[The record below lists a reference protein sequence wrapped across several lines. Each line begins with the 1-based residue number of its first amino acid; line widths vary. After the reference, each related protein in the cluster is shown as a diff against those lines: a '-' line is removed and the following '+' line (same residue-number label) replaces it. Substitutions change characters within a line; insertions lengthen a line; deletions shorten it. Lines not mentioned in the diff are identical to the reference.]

1 MAIKLVTS
9 ANKSSGIL
17 HETLAYNLSFVPSEA
32 TVSSRSFLTQ
42 QEYDLTVEAS

>member
-1 MAIKLVTS
+1 MAIKLLTS
-9 ANKSSGIL
+9 ANKSSGTL

-42 QEYDLTVEAS
+42 QEYDLAGKAS